1 MTESPYPHAR
11 PWKDRHGRVRWRFR
25 KGTRTVYLDG
35 APGDPGFLPS
45 YEAALAGRS
54 KPKATV
60 TRLSTAATPRWTH
73 AAGLPKGCTI
83 HGLRKTLGK
92 LIADAGGSSRQSMA
106 ALGHDDLK
114 QAELYREASDREM
127 QARDAMV
134 KVTALIER
142 RKAAG

>member
-1 MTESPYPHAR
+1 
-11 PWKDRHGRVRWRFR
+11 
-25 KGTRTVYLDG
+25 
-35 APGDPGFLPS
+35 
-45 YEAALAGRS
+45 
-54 KPKATV
+54 
-60 TRLSTAATPRWTH
+60 
-73 AAGLPKGCTI
+73 
-83 HGLRKTLGK
+83 
-92 LIADAGGSSRQSMA
+92 MA